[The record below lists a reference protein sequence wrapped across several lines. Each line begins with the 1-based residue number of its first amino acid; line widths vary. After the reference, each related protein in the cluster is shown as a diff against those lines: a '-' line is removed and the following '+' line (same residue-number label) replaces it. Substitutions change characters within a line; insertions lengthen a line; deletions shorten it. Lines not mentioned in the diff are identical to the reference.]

1 MKNGQIYHINFKG
14 HKGTEINNIHLGI
27 VFTIPHIS
35 NMVFCI
41 PLTSPKEKHFKT
53 KEAFDKRNHLKLKHQ
68 TLIYIDQTD
77 SIALLD
83 QIRTIS
89 IQRLLNTYKN
99 INNNDIVLTAE
110 NLKLVET
117 KTLKFLKHIFAV
129 KKDKIIDK

>member
-14 HKGTEINNIHLGI
+14 NKGTEINNIHLGI
-27 VFTIPHIS
+27 IFTIPHVS

-41 PLTSPKEKHFKT
+41 PLTSPKEKHSKT
-53 KEAFDKRNHLKLKHQ
+53 KEAFDKRDHLKLKHQ

-89 IQRLLNTYKN
+89 VKRLLNASKD
-99 INNNDIVLTAE
+99 INNDDIVLTTK
-110 NLKLVET
+110 NLKLIET
-117 KTLKFLKHIFAV
+117 KTLKYLKHILTI
-129 KKDKIIDK
+129 KNQ